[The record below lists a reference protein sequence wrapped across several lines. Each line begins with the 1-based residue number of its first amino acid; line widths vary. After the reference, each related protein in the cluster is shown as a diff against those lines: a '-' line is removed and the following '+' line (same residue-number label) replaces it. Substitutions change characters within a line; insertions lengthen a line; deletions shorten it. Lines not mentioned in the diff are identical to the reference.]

1 VSKRLNRK
9 FGISRRIGAA
19 LWGSDKDPVHKKN
32 YPPGMHGSSGY
43 KRHTEYAIQ
52 LLSKQKLKKYYGDI
66 REKQFISI
74 YNEANRKKGDTGE
87 NLIGLL
93 ESRLD
98 ALIYRSKFAP
108 TVFASRQFITHK
120 HVMVNGKTV
129 NVPSYTLKSGDV
141 VEVREKSRNMTV
153 LMESVERSDREVPE
167 YITADFSKFKATFL
181 KAPSLSE
188 VPYPVQME
196 PNLVIEFYSR

>member
-1 VSKRLNRK
+1 MSKRLNRK